1 MHFTPG
7 HAPGHQSV
15 VVDLPGEGPMML
27 TADACYTMDHY
38 NEAALPGLIHS
49 AADVASSTRKVRRIV
64 EGHGAT
70 LITGHDPEEWP
81 KFKKAPDFYA

>member
-1 MHFTPG
+1 M
-7 HAPGHQSV
+7 
-15 VVDLPGEGPMML
+15 
-27 TADACYTMDHY
+27 
-38 NEAALPGLIHS
+38 LIHS

-70 LITGHDPEEWP
+70 LVTGHDPEEWP